1 MSFLQGLE
9 KELNVSITE
18 NGAVGYKTTGKAILD
33 FNFKIASYRS
43 KSEKEILNDFKDVWF
58 ENKELALKFLFYIRD
73 IREGVGERRLFRVI
87 LPEIAYQLDNR
98 VFDWIME
105 YGRAD
110 DLFVFFGTD
119 LEKQMVEYV
128 KSKLLED
135 TNNVQ
140 NNKPISLLAKWM
152 PSINTS
158 SKETKALAK
167 KFIKAFEIDDKTYR
181 KMLAG
186 LRKYSNVLE
195 TKLCNNEWDKVKY
208 ETVPSQANLKYK
220 EAFFKHDET
229 RRREY
234 LDSLKKGET
243 KINASTT
250 FPHDIVNK
258 YKSAGGWLWRDN
270 QVRGLDET
278 LEQMWK
284 SLPDY
289 VKGDTTTLVV
299 RDGSG
304 SMESNVG
311 NTNVTA
317 LDVSTALAIYFSER
331 ANGDFKDKFITF
343 SAQPKFINLS
353 KYDTLKAKLEKCYAE
368 DDCSNTNI
376 EKTLDLVLQVAIN
389 NNLKQEE
396 IPTLLIISDM
406 EFDAATGQY
415 SDCYTNKP
423 TNKTLF
429 DKISTKF
436 DKAGYKLPKLV
447 FWNVNSRTTTIPVIE
462 NELGVALVSGFS
474 PAITKMILNG
484 ETDPYQALVK
494 EITGERYKQ
503 VTLTV

>member
-9 KELNVSITE
+9 NELNKSITE
-18 NGAVGYKTTGKAILD
+18 NGAEGYKTTGKSIVD
-33 FNFKIASYRS
+33 FNFKISSYRD

-73 IREGVGERRLFRVI
+73 IREGVGERRLFRTI
-87 LPEIAYQLDNR
+87 LPEIAYNLDNR

-167 KFIKAFEIDDKTYR
+167 KFIKAFEINDKTYR

-220 EAFFKHDET
+220 EAFFKHDEA
-229 RRREY
+229 RRKEY
-234 LDSLKKGET
+234 LDSLKKGEV
-243 KINASTT
+243 KINASTA

-258 YKSAGGWLWRDN
+258 YKIGGWFYRESQLKD
-270 QVRGLDET
+270 LDET

-284 SLPDY
+284 ALPDY
-289 VKGDTTTLVV
+289 VKGNSSTLVV

-304 SMESNVG
+304 SMECANLGNSNI
-311 NTNVTA
+311 TPLQIATA
-317 LDVSTALAIYFSER
+317 LSIYFSER
-331 ANGDFKDKFITF
+331 CYGDYKDKFITF
-343 SAQPKFINLS
+343 SSKPELIKLDNLT
-353 KYDTLKAKLEKCYAE
+353 TLHDKLKKCYMY
-368 DDCSNTNI
+368 DDCSNTDI
-376 EKTLDLVLQVAIN
+376 EKTFDLVLNVAVKN
-389 NNLKQEE
+389 KLKQEE
-396 IPTLLIISDM
+396 IPNLLIISDM
-406 EFDAATGQY
+406 EFDSINS
-415 SDCYTNKP
+415 SDK
-423 TNKTLF
+423 LF
-429 DKISTKF
+429 KEIERRWNEV
-436 DKAGYKLPKLV
+436 GYEMPKLI
-447 FWNVNSRTTTIPVIE
+447 FWNVCSRTNTIPLTT
-462 NELGVALVSGFS
+462 NKQGVVLVSGFS
-474 PAITKMILNG
+474 PAVVKVVLNG
-484 ETDPYQALVK
+484 ELDPYKALIK